1 MSARPGKIVE
11 EFRIDLDRNIPR
23 EQLFTS
29 DAFNKVRNEVWIS
42 VRRQALA
49 AEKASHAT
57 N

>member
-11 EFRIDLDRNIPR
+11 EFKIDLDRTIPR

-49 AEKASHAT
+49 AEQVSHAG
-57 N
+57 